1 VTFAIADAIWE
12 AISTEPF
19 SFLIGGLVGWLGA
32 QRYRVVR
39 VRKEASSDRPERTGP
54 PGMDSR

>member
-1 VTFAIADAIWE
+1 MIFANLADAVWS

-19 SFLIGGLVGWLGA
+19 SFLIGGFVGWLGA

-39 VRKEASSDRPERTGP
+39 VRKSKEKEDQ
-54 PGMDSR
+54 